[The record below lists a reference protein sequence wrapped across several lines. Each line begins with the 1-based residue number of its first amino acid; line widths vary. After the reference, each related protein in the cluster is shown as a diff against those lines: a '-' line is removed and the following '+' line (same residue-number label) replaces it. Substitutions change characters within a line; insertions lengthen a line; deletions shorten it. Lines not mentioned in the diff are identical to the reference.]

1 MKQLRTLAIINIAAF
16 IVALGMNYLF
26 PSSQNVGNVADAL
39 GSIIQPAG
47 YTFSIWGFIYLLITI
62 WLIRMFF
69 AKGIE
74 AESYKKIGGWF
85 AANILLNSLWIL
97 VFESELI
104 GLSVFIIAGVFLT
117 VLIIYLKI
125 ESTPG
130 TPWWHRLPF
139 SAYLG
144 WITVAVIVNVFAW
157 TNASGIDSFLGLD
170 ELAWT
175 VILLVIATAI
185 TLFVTL
191 RHQDVMY
198 PAIVIWAFIGIIV
211 KEQERTQ
218 LVTLLW
224 ILIALIAVTILYQVV
239 RFFKQKT
246 A

>member
-1 MKQLRTLAIINIAAF
+1 MKHLRMLAIINIAAF

-69 AKGIE
+69 AKGAE
-74 AESYKKIGGWF
+74 AKSYKKIGGWF

-97 VFESELI
+97 VFESEFI
-104 GLSVFIIAGVFLT
+104 GLSVFVIAGVFLT
-117 VLIIYLKI
+117 VLTIYLKI

-157 TNASGIDSFLGLD
+157 TNASGIDSLFGLD

-191 RHQDVMY
+191 RHRDIMY
-198 PAIVIWAFIGIIV
+198 PAIVSWAFIGIIV

-224 ILIALIAVTILYQVV
+224 IFIAVIAVAILYQVV
-239 RFFKQKT
+239 RFFKDKT